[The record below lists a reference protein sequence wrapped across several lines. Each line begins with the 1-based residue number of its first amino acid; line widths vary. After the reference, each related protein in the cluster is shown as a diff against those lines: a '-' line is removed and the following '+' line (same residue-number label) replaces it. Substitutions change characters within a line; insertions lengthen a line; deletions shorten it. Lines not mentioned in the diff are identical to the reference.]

1 MTIPAG
7 ATVGGMQVLGT
18 LGHLSALQQ
27 RELSKY
33 VYPAQFKAMKTSA
46 CQPPSPKPTVS
57 EGSPSSSLLSALAVL
72 RRPASRS
79 DLPKVP
85 HVSQP
90 LYPSGVEGVYVRYVR
105 RAQVKAGFSY
115 YIVPAARLVED
126 PQFSAACR
134 AKQVAVLRSDLPRI
148 PAGERASTLTLQ
160 ARWLAL
166 FARAGRPGE
175 GVCLMAF
182 AASGAGGG
190 ACNTAAEAEH
200 GDLQESTG
208 STFSGVVPD
217 GVATVTVH
225 YPASNGAA
233 ALTFTTDVV
242 GNVFA
247 VRIPGLT
254 PGRWPSAEHCLA
266 LGIGQG
272 HQDDLDPLV
281 G

>member
-57 EGSPSSSLLSALAVL
+57 EGSPSSPLLSALAVL

-134 AKQVAVLRSDLPRI
+134 AKQVAVLRSDRC
-148 PAGERASTLTLQ
+148 PAFPPAS
-160 ARWLAL
+160 AR
-166 FARAGRPGE
+166 RR
-175 GVCLMAF
+175 
-182 AASGAGGG
+182 S
-190 ACNTAAEAEH
+190 N

-225 YPASNGAA
+225 YPASNGTA
-233 ALTFTTDVV
+233 ALTFTTHVV

-254 PGRWPSAEHCLA
+254 LGRRPSAEHCLA